1 MRLWLFFAMLLVTV
15 RPMAAQGLLP
25 ARFAGWQTVPGS
37 AATAT
42 LDTLTPENA
51 ALFRACHE
59 QSAERRS
66 YQKNG
71 ATINVTLYWMGD
83 PSYGYS
89 VYSLL
94 RPQPATDFRP
104 SPHSAIGT
112 GSAMI
117 LVGNLLA
124 EGNGPNLPAY
134 AHDFSAL
141 VAALQQHASSE
152 PYPSLWQYLPTAH
165 FVGHSDRYALDTQTL
180 SRALT
185 EAAQTR
191 LTFIAGSRDN
201 VFREDYERARNPE
214 LLDWRRRQWQAEP
227 PTRNFGD
234 APDRP
239 APTLREDVFG
249 VLDRLRAAGIGRVI
263 AVDLTRPEIG
273 IPVVRVVIP
282 GLEGVGEASQIAVG
296 LEGETG
302 EAKAE
307 GRGLGVDAV
316 GAADAERVAMLQG
329 PLDQG
334 VAIGAGPRQHHLAGL
349 AQLPRQC
356 RVEHVGGGQAAG
368 DPNGRRSVNT
378 APFPGSVSSSI

>member
-1 MRLWLFFAMLLVTV
+1 MRLWLFFAMLIVTV
-15 RPMAAQGLLP
+15 PSAAAQGLLP
-25 ARFAGWQTVPGS
+25 ARFAGWETVPGS

-42 LDTLTPENA
+42 LDNLTPENA

-104 SPHSAIGT
+104 APHSAIGT

-124 EGNGPNLPAY
+124 DVNGTNLPAY

-152 PYPSLWQYLPTAH
+152 PYPSLWQYLPAAH

-180 SRALT
+180 SRALIEVT
-185 EAAQTR
+185 GQPWPSGDWLGFDDEVEAEVARYNVRGRVMTMMLASYPTQQVAAGHLKNMEQWFAINPAPGAATNGRPVLYVRRIGSLVGFVSGAENADQAGRLLREIRYQTVVTWNEPGFKLKD
-191 LTFIAGSRDN
+191 LTMADYVVGAVVGTLAIIVITLICGIALGFLRVGVKR
-201 VFREDYERARNPE
+201 VFPGLIFD
-214 LLDWRRRQWQAEP
+214 RRRSIEILQLGLSSKP
-227 PTRNFGD
+227 IDPTDFY
-234 APDRP
+234 
-239 APTLREDVFG
+239 
-249 VLDRLRAAGIGRVI
+249 
-263 AVDLTRPEIG
+263 
-273 IPVVRVVIP
+273 
-282 GLEGVGEASQIAVG
+282 
-296 LEGETG
+296 
-302 EAKAE
+302 
-307 GRGLGVDAV
+307 
-316 GAADAERVAMLQG
+316 
-329 PLDQG
+329 
-334 VAIGAGPRQHHLAGL
+334 
-349 AQLPRQC
+349 
-356 RVEHVGGGQAAG
+356 
-368 DPNGRRSVNT
+368 
-378 APFPGSVSSSI
+378 